1 MDKICVRLQVNLL
14 ETNIQNQL
22 SETSLPGLVL
32 ATTYFYLR
40 GFPGSSAVKNACSTG
55 DSEDIGWIPESRRS
69 PEEGNGNL
77 PQYLCQESSM
87 NRGAWQTTVC
97 GVTKSQTRL
106 STRTHTHFCLQQQ
119 IIVFVTLKHS
129 NLLPTHQGLSV
140 MSHLLS
146 EDINGSFLVNSQ
158 YLTIKLGKPLT
169 SAAFS
174 SHSTHPSPSSRKP
187 LTIPPSHEC
196 L

>member
-1 MDKICVRLQVNLL
+1 
-14 ETNIQNQL
+14 
-22 SETSLPGLVL
+22 
-32 ATTYFYLR
+32 
-40 GFPGSSAVKNACSTG
+40 
-55 DSEDIGWIPESRRS
+55 
-69 PEEGNGNL
+69 
-77 PQYLCQESSM
+77 M

-174 SHSTHPSPSSRKP
+174 SHSTCPSPSSRKP

-196 L
+196 LWIPRSLGTTCDRSSIVEFYSNHTSFNILCICFVSQFVSQSLVRQEVIWGAC

>member
-1 MDKICVRLQVNLL
+1 MPAVQETQETSVGSLGQEDPLKKEMATYPSICARKVPWTEEPGRLQSV
-14 ETNIQNQL
+14 
-22 SETSLPGLVL
+22 
-32 ATTYFYLR
+32 
-40 GFPGSSAVKNACSTG
+40 GSQRVKHDWA
-55 DSEDIGWIPESRRS
+55 R
-69 PEEGNGNL
+69 
-77 PQYLCQESSM
+77 
-87 NRGAWQTTVC
+87 A
-97 GVTKSQTRL
+97 
-106 STRTHTHFCLQQQ
+106 HTHFCLQQQ

-129 NLLPTHQGLSV
+129 NLQPTHQGLSV

-174 SHSTHPSPSSRKP
+174 SHSTRPSPSSRKP

-196 L
+196 LWIPRSLGTTCDRSSIVEFLFKSYII